1 MQRFK
6 ITAEGYENMKNELYL
21 LVNVERPSVSKAIG
35 EAIELGDLSENA
47 EYTSAKEKQVL
58 IENKIALLNERLSNA
73 DVIDL
78 KTLVNDGTVKFGMTV
93 TLVDEDTEKKV
104 KYQLVSEFESDIDKN
119 KLSVESP
126 LGRALLGK
134 KVDDEIELKIGS
146 NIKTYLIEN
155 IEC

>member
-6 ITAEGYENMKNELYL
+6 ITAEGYENMKKELYL

-93 TLVDEDTEKKV
+93 TLVDEDTERKV

-126 LGRALLGK
+126 LGRALLSK

>member
-6 ITAEGYENMKNELYL
+6 ITAEGYENMKKELYL
-21 LVNVERPSVSKAIG
+21 LVNVERPSISKAIG

-58 IENKIALLNERLSNA
+58 IEHRIVLLNERLSNA
-73 DVIDL
+73 DVVDL
-78 KTLVNDGTVKFGMTV
+78 KTLVNDGTAKFGMTI
-93 TLVDEDTEKKV
+93 TLVDEDTEKEV

-134 KVDDEIELKIGS
+134 KVDDEIELRIGN

>member
-6 ITAEGYENMKNELYL
+6 ITAEGYENMKKELYL

-73 DVIDL
+73 DIIDL

-93 TLVDEDTEKKV
+93 TLVDEDTERKV

-134 KVDDEIELKIGS
+134 KVDDEIELRIGS

>member
-6 ITAEGYENMKNELYL
+6 ITAEGYENMKKELYL

-78 KTLVNDGTVKFGMTV
+78 KTLVNDGIVKFGMTV
-93 TLVDEDTEKKV
+93 TLVDEDTERKV

-134 KVDDEIELKIGS
+134 KADDEIELKIGN

>member
-6 ITAEGYENMKNELYL
+6 ITAEGYENMKKELYL

-58 IENKIALLNERLSNA
+58 IENKIALLNERLSTA

-93 TLVDEDTEKKV
+93 TLVDEDTERKV

-126 LGRALLGK
+126 LGRALLNK
-134 KVDDEIELKIGS
+134 KVDDEIELRIGS

>member
-47 EYTSAKEKQVL
+47 EYTTAKEKQVL

-73 DVIDL
+73 DIIDL

>member
-126 LGRALLGK
+126 LGRALLSK

>member
-6 ITAEGYENMKNELYL
+6 ITAEGYENMKKELYL

-93 TLVDEDTEKKV
+93 TLVDEDTERKV

-126 LGRALLGK
+126 LGRSLLSK

>member
-6 ITAEGYENMKNELYL
+6 ITAEGYENMKKELYL

-78 KTLVNDGTVKFGMTV
+78 KALVNDGTVKFGMTV
-93 TLVDEDTEKKV
+93 TLVDEDTERKV

-126 LGRALLGK
+126 LGRSLLSK

>member
-6 ITAEGYENMKNELYL
+6 ITAEGYENMKKELYL

-78 KTLVNDGTVKFGMTV
+78 KTLVNDGTIKFGMTV
-93 TLVDEDTEKKV
+93 TLVDEDTERKV

>member
-6 ITAEGYENMKNELYL
+6 ITAEGYENMKKELYL

-93 TLVDEDTEKKV
+93 TLVDEDTERKV

>member
-6 ITAEGYENMKNELYL
+6 ITAEGYENMKKELYL

-93 TLVDEDTEKKV
+93 TLVDEDTERKV

-119 KLSVESP
+119 KFFVESP
-126 LGRALLGK
+126 LGRALLSK

>member
-47 EYTSAKEKQVL
+47 EYTTAKEKQVL

-73 DVIDL
+73 DIIDL

-126 LGRALLGK
+126 LGRALLSK

>member
-6 ITAEGYENMKNELYL
+6 ITAEGYENMKKELYL
-21 LVNVERPSVSKAIG
+21 LVTVERPSVSKAIG

-93 TLVDEDTEKKV
+93 TLVDEDTERKV

>member
-6 ITAEGYENMKNELYL
+6 ITAEGYENMKKELYL

-93 TLVDEDTEKKV
+93 TLVDEDTERKI

-126 LGRALLGK
+126 LGRALLNK
-134 KVDDEIELKIGS
+134 KVDDEIELRIGS

>member
-6 ITAEGYENMKNELYL
+6 ITAEGYENMKKELYL

-93 TLVDEDTEKKV
+93 TLVDEDTERKI

-119 KLSVESP
+119 KLYVESP

>member
-6 ITAEGYENMKNELYL
+6 ITAEGYENMKKELYL

>member
-6 ITAEGYENMKNELYL
+6 ITAEGYENMKKELYL

-93 TLVDEDTEKKV
+93 TLVDEDTERKV

-126 LGRALLGK
+126 LGRALLNK

>member
-6 ITAEGYENMKNELYL
+6 ITAEGYENMKKELYL

-93 TLVDEDTEKKV
+93 TLVDEDTERKV

-126 LGRALLGK
+126 LGRALLNK
-134 KVDDEIELKIGS
+134 KVDDEIELRIGS

>member
-6 ITAEGYENMKNELYL
+6 ITAEGYENMKKELYL

-93 TLVDEDTEKKV
+93 TLVDEDTKV

>member
-6 ITAEGYENMKNELYL
+6 ITAEGYENMKKELYL

-93 TLVDEDTEKKV
+93 TLVDEDTERKI

>member
-1 MQRFK
+1 
-6 ITAEGYENMKNELYL
+6 MKKELYL

-93 TLVDEDTEKKV
+93 TLVDEDTERKV